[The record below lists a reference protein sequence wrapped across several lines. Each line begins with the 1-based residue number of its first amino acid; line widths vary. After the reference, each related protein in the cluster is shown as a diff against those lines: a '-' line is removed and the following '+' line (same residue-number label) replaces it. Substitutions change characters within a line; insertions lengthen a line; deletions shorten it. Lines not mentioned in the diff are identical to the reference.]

1 MLQGGGVMAGT
12 ITEKILATHLV
23 DGILAP
29 GEEIGVNVDRA
40 LLQDTTGTMAL
51 LQFEALDLPR
61 SMIDLAVQY
70 VDHNLLQTSYEN
82 ADDHRFLQTF
92 AAKYGLYFSRPGNG
106 VCHQVNLERFTLPGG
121 VLLGADSHTPTA
133 GGAGML
139 GIGVG
144 GLDVAVAMS
153 GAPYYLQMPLVVGV
167 NLTGKLRP
175 WVSAKDVILELLRRL
190 TVKGG
195 RHRVFE
201 FYGEGVAT
209 LSVPERA
216 TITNMGAELGATS
229 SVFPSDV
236 RTKAFFQLQ
245 QRLGDWMPLE
255 TDADVEY
262 DENYEVDLTSLEP
275 LVACPGSPDNVKKVC
290 DIEGLALHQVL
301 IGSCTNSSYRDLMV
315 VAEALKHRSVHTN
328 VDLHINPGSRQALQ
342 NIMRSGGLERLIRA
356 GARIFETGCDGCVGL
371 GSAPPTNANSL
382 RSFNRNWTGRSGT
395 QDDNVYLASP
405 EVCVAA
411 AIYGELR
418 DPRHLGEFPAI
429 DWPRG
434 FIIDDSMIIP
444 PSVEPETVTVVRG
457 PNIQPLPR
465 RERLESNL
473 EGPVLIKV
481 GDDISTD
488 AILPAGGG
496 IMSLRSNIPAIS
508 EYVFKDID
516 PEFVSRAKA
525 EPGGFIAAGS
535 NYGQGSSREHAAL
548 SPMYLG
554 IKAVIAKSFARIHK
568 ANLINFGILPLQFS
582 DPSDFDQVNPG
593 DRMSINGILDRLQT
607 SHCSVTVDL
616 GKRSIL
622 VDLRVSKRHRDVLIA
637 GGLLNYTKAVL

>member
-1 MLQGGGVMAGT
+1 MTGT
-12 ITEKILATHLV
+12 ITEKILTMHLV
-23 DGILAP
+23 DGVLAP
-29 GEEIGVNVDRA
+29 GGEIGVKVDRA

-51 LQFEALDLPR
+51 LQFEALDIPR
-61 SMIDLAVQY
+61 STIDLAVQY

-92 AAKYGLYFSRPGNG
+92 AAKYGILFSRPGNG

-121 VLLGADSHTPTA
+121 LLLGADSHTPTA

-153 GAPYYLQMPLVVGV
+153 GAPYYFQMPSVVGV
-167 NLTGKLRP
+167 KLTGKLRP

-201 FYGEGVAT
+201 YYGEGVAT

-216 TITNMGAELGATS
+216 TITNMGAELGATAS
-229 SVFPSDV
+229 IFPSDA
-236 RTKAFFQLQ
+236 RTKAFFQIQ
-245 QRLGDWMPLE
+245 RRLGDWNRLE
-255 TDADVEY
+255 ADEGVEY
-262 DENYEVDLTSLEP
+262 DENHEIDLASLEP
-275 LVACPGSPDNVKKVC
+275 LVACPGSPDNVEKVR
-290 DIEGLALHQVL
+290 DIEGLALHQVI

-315 VAEALKHRSVHTN
+315 VAETLKHQRVHTN
-328 VDLHINPGSRQALQ
+328 VDLHINPGSRQVLQ
-342 NIMRSGGLERLIRA
+342 NIVRSDGLESLIKA

-371 GSAPPTNANSL
+371 GSAPPTNTNSL

-395 QDDNVYLASP
+395 QDDRVYLASP

-411 AIYGELR
+411 AIYGEFR
-418 DPRHLGEFPAI
+418 DPRSLGEFPVVG
-429 DWPRG
+429 WPRD
-434 FIIDDSMIIP
+434 FIIDDDLIIP
-444 PSVEPETVTVVRG
+444 PSAEPETVTVVRG

-465 RERLESNL
+465 RGRLESNL
-473 EGPVLIKV
+473 EGAVLIKV
-481 GDDISTD
+481 GDAISTD
-488 AILPAGGG
+488 AILPASGG

-508 EYVFKDID
+508 EYVFRDVD
-516 PEFVSRAKA
+516 PEFVVRAK
-525 EPGGFIAAGS
+525 EENGGFIVAGS

-582 DPSDFDQVNPG
+582 DPSDFDQVEP
-593 DRMSINGILDRLQT
+593 DDYVSINGIVDRLQT
-607 SHCSVTVDL
+607 GHCSVTINVGKQPIQVDL
-616 GKRSIL
+616 PA
-622 VDLRVSKRHRDVLIA
+622 SKRHRNVLIA
-637 GGLLNYTKAVL
+637 GGLLNYTKTIL